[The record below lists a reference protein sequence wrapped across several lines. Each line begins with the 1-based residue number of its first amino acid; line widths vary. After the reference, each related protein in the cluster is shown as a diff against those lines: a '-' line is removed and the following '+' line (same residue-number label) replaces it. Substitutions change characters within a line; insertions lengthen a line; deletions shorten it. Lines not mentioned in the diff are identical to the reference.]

1 MINQEQQI
9 KIKKFSIRQIDEII
23 ETLGQFH

>member
-9 KIKKFSIRQIDEII
+9 KIKKFSSRQIDEII